1 MGLIDPLLKA
11 LREEGYEKPTPIQVQ
26 SIAPVLEGR
35 DLFGAAQ
42 TGTGKTAAFSLPI
55 LQRLSEEQVKGQ
67 RQVRCLILA
76 PTRELAIQIGDSIKS
91 YGRHLHL
98 RHAVIFGG
106 VGQQPQVDAIR
117 RGLDI
122 LVATPGRLQDLHNQG
137 LVNLSQVKILVLD
150 EADRMLDMGFIHDV
164 RRIIAL
170 LPVKRQTLLFSA
182 TLPKEIRELM
192 SRILIEPVM
201 VEVTPVSTTAERVKQ
216 EIYYVRRE
224 EKRDLLEHVIRQAG
238 DTSVLVFTRTKHGA
252 DKVARE
258 LSKRGI
264 RAEAI
269 HGNKS
274 QTARQR
280 ALGDFKSGDLRVLV
294 ATDIAARGIDVE
306 ELGLVVNCD
315 LPDTPETYVHRIG
328 RTGRAGASGLAVSFC
343 SAEDEHLLI
352 DIRRHL
358 RQPLPPNTD
367 QPYHVDM
374 PAVPLPAMNPQ
385 AKAKKYREDG
395 DQGPSHRQPSR
406 NKARPAPGRTAQ
418 ARPAAQERKQPQ
430 QPPATE
436 GPARKKR
443 PNRNKSR
450 NRNRRPAGA
459 EAAVQAAAT
468 PSPEKRKRFFFF

>member
-91 YGRHLHL
+91 YGRHLQL
-98 RHAVIFGG
+98 RHAVVFGG

-216 EIYYVRRE
+216 EIYYVKRE
-224 EKRDLLEHVIRQAG
+224 EKRDLLEHVIRQSG
-238 DTSVLVFTRTKHGA
+238 DGSVLVFTRTKHGA
-252 DKVARE
+252 DKVARD

-264 RAEAI
+264 GAEAI

-274 QTARQR
+274 QSARQR
-280 ALGDFKSGDLRVLV
+280 ALGNFKSGELQVLV

-306 ELGLVVNCD
+306 ELGLVINCD

-328 RTGRAGASGLAVSFC
+328 RTGRAGASGLAASFC

-358 RQPLPPNTD
+358 RQPLPPKTD
-367 QPYHVDM
+367 HPYHVNM
-374 PAVPLPAMNPQ
+374 PAVPLPALNPQ

-395 DQGPSHRQPSR
+395 D
-406 NKARPAPGRTAQ
+406 RPAQQQQRGPRPQRPQGRNGQ
-418 ARPAAQERKQPQ
+418 RQKPQGERKPK
-430 QPPATE
+430 P
-436 GPARKKR
+436 
-443 PNRNKSR
+443 
-450 NRNRRPAGA
+450 
-459 EAAVQAAAT
+459 AAAT
-468 PSPEKRKRFFFF
+468 PVAEVTAPEKKKRGFFSFRKS

>member
-1 MGLIDPLLKA
+1 MSFSQMGLIDPLLKA

-201 VEVTPVSTTAERVKQ
+201 VEVTPV
-216 EIYYVRRE
+216 
-224 EKRDLLEHVIRQAG
+224 
-238 DTSVLVFTRTKHGA
+238 
-252 DKVARE
+252 
-258 LSKRGI
+258 
-264 RAEAI
+264 
-269 HGNKS
+269 
-274 QTARQR
+274 
-280 ALGDFKSGDLRVLV
+280 
-294 ATDIAARGIDVE
+294 
-306 ELGLVVNCD
+306 
-315 LPDTPETYVHRIG
+315 
-328 RTGRAGASGLAVSFC
+328 
-343 SAEDEHLLI
+343 
-352 DIRRHL
+352 
-358 RQPLPPNTD
+358 
-367 QPYHVDM
+367 
-374 PAVPLPAMNPQ
+374 
-385 AKAKKYREDG
+385 
-395 DQGPSHRQPSR
+395 
-406 NKARPAPGRTAQ
+406 
-418 ARPAAQERKQPQ
+418 
-430 QPPATE
+430 
-436 GPARKKR
+436 
-443 PNRNKSR
+443 
-450 NRNRRPAGA
+450 
-459 EAAVQAAAT
+459 
-468 PSPEKRKRFFFF
+468 